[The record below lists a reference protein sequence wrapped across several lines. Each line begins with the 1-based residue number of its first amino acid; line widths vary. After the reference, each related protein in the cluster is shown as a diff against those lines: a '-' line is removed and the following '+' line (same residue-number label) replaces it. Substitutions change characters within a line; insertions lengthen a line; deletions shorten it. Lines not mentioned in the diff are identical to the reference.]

1 LSPSCTSMGNKM
13 SGSGFCGRLLQG
25 GAVLTAGLL
34 LTGSLSCKS
43 GYPVAAKQER
53 SGEVRE
59 VKVARVAQ
67 VSMERILTVT
77 GALAALDQATISS
90 KISGRLR
97 TISVDLGSKVRK
109 GQVIAQLEPKDYQ
122 LRVQQSEAAL
132 AQARARLGLAPEAN
146 DETVNIEE
154 TGTVRQARALLEE
167 AGLKRERSLVLFRN
181 GVLSQAELD
190 AVEAAYKVAQSRHQ
204 DAIEEI
210 RNRQALLVQ
219 RRSELELARQQ
230 LIDTSISVPFDGVV
244 QEKQAV
250 IGEFLAAGAPVVTI
264 VRMDP
269 LRMRAEVPERDA
281 PSIRTGQEVRVTV
294 EGDSTVHT
302 GNIVRLSP
310 AIATQS
316 RMLVV
321 EAEVRNNGALRPG
334 SFARAEIVADAKT
347 TASAVPTNTIVAFA
361 GIEKV
366 VLIQDGKA
374 VEKPI
379 STGRR
384 SGDWTEVL
392 SGLNVGD
399 TVVIN
404 PGNLQSGQ
412 TVTVIQ

>member
-1 LSPSCTSMGNKM
+1 M

-334 SFARAEIVADAKT
+334 SFARAEIVADAQT